1 MKNPNGSI
9 VVVLL
14 NRSNEEVPVAL
25 RIEGQVV
32 EFLVPASS

>member
-14 NRSNEEVPVAL
+14 NRSYEEVIIVL
-25 RIEGQVV
+25 FFQK
-32 EFLVPASS
+32 